1 MPARSSAK
9 SSASAAALGFA
20 PVVQPTAQPTG
31 EIAGDAASAGALARL
46 DNAISQLK
54 ALSIVPMLQRALADL
69 RDEKP
74 KTASEWAL
82 KALNQD
88 PRSGMAWYVLAVARE
103 KAGDFANSLKA
114 YRSALAL
121 LPDQSQVAND
131 LGRLAYRMG
140 MKDVAEQLFRQYLE
154 ARPNAHEAANNLA
167 CTLRDLG
174 RSGEAIEIL
183 RRTIEAR
190 PDDAMIWNTL
200 GTILYNEGDLENAST
215 FFDESLRLDPTFFK
229 ARYNRGNARLGAGD
243 LEGALADSEAALAQV
258 ITPDDRAMMLLA
270 RSNIKL
276 AMGRIAE
283 GWDDYESR
291 LDLALGESTQF
302 LVPYPRWTPE
312 TPLEGKRLL
321 LMAEQ
326 GLGDE
331 VLFAN
336 MIPEILEALGPEGK
350 LMLAVEPRL
359 VSLFQRSF
367 PSAEVARHA
376 TYLVGWRKVRGAAAF
391 EDRDDIDVWAPIA
404 SPLRRFRTRLE
415 DFPAREAFLAADP
428 ARVRHWRAELE
439 KAPPGRKV
447 GVLWKSMK
455 LENARQRFY
464 SPFHLWAPVLK
475 TPGVSF
481 VNIQYGDCT
490 REIEWAAN
498 ELGVPFWSPPGID
511 LKDDLDDL
519 SALTQALDLTIGF
532 ANATSNLAAAVGART
547 WMISTPAAWTR
558 LGTDRMPWYPSM
570 RVFVPSAFG
579 RWEETMACVAE
590 SLAAF

>member
-20 PVVQPTAQPTG
+20 AVTPPVPPPG
-31 EIAGDAASAGALARL
+31 EIAGDAASAAALARL
-46 DNAISQLK
+46 DNAITELK
-54 ALSIVPMLQRALADL
+54 ALSIVPMLQRALSDL

-74 KTASEWAL
+74 KSASQWAL

-88 PRSGMAWYVLAVARE
+88 PGSGMAWYVLAVARE
-103 KAGDFANSLKA
+103 KAGDFPNSLKA
-114 YRSALAL
+114 YRSALTL
-121 LPDQSQVAND
+121 LPDESQVAND

-140 MKDVAEQLFRQYLE
+140 MKEVAEQLFRRYLE
-154 ARPNAHEAANNLA
+154 ARPDAHEAANNLA

-174 RSGEAIEIL
+174 RSEEAIEIL
-183 RRTIEAR
+183 RRAILAHPEN
-190 PDDAMIWNTL
+190 AMIWNTL
-200 GTILYNEGDLENAST
+200 GTILYNDGDLANANI
-215 FFDESLRLDPTFFK
+215 FFDEALRLDPTFFK
-229 ARYNRGNARLGAGD
+229 ARYNRGNVRLGACD
-243 LEGALADSEAALAQV
+243 LEGALADSQTALEQA
-258 ITPDDRAMMLLA
+258 IAPEDRAMMLLA
-270 RSNIKL
+270 RSNIKI

-291 LDLALGESTQF
+291 LDLALAESTQF

-312 TPLEGKRLL
+312 TPLEGKRLF

-336 MIPEILEALGPEGK
+336 MIPEILEALGPNGK

-367 PSAEVARHA
+367 PSAEVAGHA

-391 EDRDDIDVWAPIA
+391 EDRDDIDLWAPLA
-404 SPLRRFRTRLE
+404 SPLRRFRARLE

-428 ARVRHWRAELE
+428 ARVRHWRAELD
-439 KAPPGRKV
+439 KAPAGRKV
-447 GVLWKSMK
+447 GLLWKSMK
-455 LENARQRFY
+455 LSNARQRFY

-490 REIEWAAN
+490 PELEWAAR
-498 ELGVPFWSPPGID
+498 ELGVSFWVPPGID

-519 SALTQALDLTIGF
+519 AALTVALDLTVGF
-532 ANATSNLAAAVGART
+532 ANATSNLAAAAGART
-547 WMISTPAAWTR
+547 WMISAPSAWTL
-558 LGTDRMPWYPSM
+558 LGTDRMPWYPTM
-570 RVFVPSAFG
+570 RVFVPPGFG
-579 RWEETMACVAE
+579 RWEETLAGVAE
-590 SLAAF
+590 ALATL